1 MNLPLP
7 VLTYFSSRGRAEL
20 IRLVCAEAGVA
31 FEEKSLGVYH
41 PVDKTPAFLAL
52 KATGTLPFA
61 AVPIWDEAGGFRL
74 AQSDAIV
81 RHVAREH
88 GLYGSSTRE
97 ASLCDMIFASVD
109 EVRMAMRAIVT
120 ADPAKRPDVR
130 DELVQTTLP
139 RWLGHFE
146 KLLAANGDG
155 HGFIVGEA
163 VSLADVALFLMFENI
178 RDNGMS
184 ASYALCPGLG
194 AHAERMAA
202 RPGIARYLASPERFP
217 VQLLPR

>member
-1 MNLPLP
+1 MSLPT
-7 VLTYFSSRGRAEL
+7 LTYFSSRGRAEL

-41 PVDKTPAFLAL
+41 PVDKTPAFLEL
-52 KATGTLPFA
+52 RATGTLPFD

-81 RHVAREH
+81 RHLAREH
-88 GLYGSSTRE
+88 GLYGGSTRE
-97 ASLCDMIFASVD
+97 AARCDMIFASVD
-109 EVRMAMRAIVT
+109 EVRLAIRTIVT
-120 ADPAKRPDVR
+120 TDPAKRGEVR

-139 RWLGHFE
+139 RWLGYFE
-146 KLLAANGDG
+146 KLLAANGNG
-155 HGFIVGEA
+155 RGFIVGEA
-163 VSLADVALFLMFENI
+163 ATYADVALFLMFENI
-178 RDNGMS
+178 KDNGMD
-184 ASYALCPGLG
+184 ASYARCPGLL
-194 AHAERMAA
+194 AHGERMAA